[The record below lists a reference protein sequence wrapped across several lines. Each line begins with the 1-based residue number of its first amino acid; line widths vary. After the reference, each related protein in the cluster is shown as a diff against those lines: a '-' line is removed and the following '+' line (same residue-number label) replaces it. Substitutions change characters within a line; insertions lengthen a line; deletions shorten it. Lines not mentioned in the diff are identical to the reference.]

1 MLVNLGK
8 EPSAADEKE
17 PMQPI
22 AGDAGMVLVV
32 GGSRTARPPLADILT
47 PAFRCHLAAG
57 AEEAIAAAH
66 AHPPDVI
73 LVDQAIG
80 AAPTAEFCR
89 RVRADS
95 LLRTVPILLVTS
107 SCDPEDQ
114 PNHLL
119 EGVDD
124 YIFAPLR
131 PREVLARV
139 FSLVRLRHAQL
150 ERELLLAVRA
160 AASRLPHEVNNPL
173 AFVSGGLEQLCESLR
188 NLATASPERLRSAPE
203 LRAELEQIEAEVRN
217 GVQRIRSVVQNLAL
231 LADSGLQ
238 GG

>member
-8 EPSAADEKE
+8 ERSAADDKE
-17 PMQPI
+17 PMPPI

-32 GGSRTARPPLADILT
+32 GGSRTAHPVLADILT
-47 PAFRCHLAAG
+47 PAFRCHLAASG
-57 AEEAIAAAH
+57 EEAITAAH

-80 AAPTAEFCR
+80 APPTAEFCR

-95 LLRTVPILLVTS
+95 LLRAVPILLVTS
-107 SCDPEDQ
+107 SCEPEDQ

-131 PREVLARV
+131 PREVLTRV

-160 AASRLPHEVNNPL
+160 AAARLPHEVNNPL

-188 NLATASPERLRSAPE
+188 NLATAPPERLRSTPE